1 MDTYYHVTLQDTCLA
16 TFTPHVNS
24 KEFCLR
30 RVYSQVYTKS
40 KVNFTT
46 LTVETLAEP
55 VIETLTLDPD
65 YVKSV

>member
-1 MDTYYHVTLQDTCLA
+1 MDTYYHATLRDTCSA

-30 RVYSQVYTKS
+30 RVYSQVYAKS

-46 LTVETLAEP
+46 STVKTLAEP
-55 VIETLTLDPD
+55 AIETLALDPD

>member
-1 MDTYYHVTLQDTCLA
+1 MDTYYHATLQDTCSA
-16 TFTPHVNS
+16 TFTPHVNL

-30 RVYSQVYTKS
+30 CVYSQVYVKS
-40 KVNFTT
+40 KVNFIT

-55 VIETLTLDPD
+55 VIETLVLDLD